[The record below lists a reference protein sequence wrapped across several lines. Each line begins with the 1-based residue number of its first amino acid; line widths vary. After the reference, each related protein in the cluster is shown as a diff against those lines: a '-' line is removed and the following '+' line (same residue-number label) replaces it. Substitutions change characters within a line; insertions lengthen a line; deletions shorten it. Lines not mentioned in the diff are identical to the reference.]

1 MSEMIYGSNIATV
14 GRTHVI
20 IDAIEG
26 DSVKV
31 RELATDSCSAIFVS
45 PNEPVVASYG
55 KGDAFTIG
63 GTKVGFLFGEAI
75 VLTDE
80 GINDCFRYH
89 IKQRRHREADR
100 QVRHRD
106 QGPRPPD
113 PREHPDAA
121 HVRG

>member
-1 MSEMIYGSNIATV
+1 MIYGSNIATV

-55 KGDAFTIG
+55 KGDTFTIG
-63 GTKVGFLFGEAI
+63 DAKVE
-75 VLTDE
+75 VTDVAANA
-80 GINDCFRYH
+80 G
-89 IKQRRHREADR
+89 HREAD
-100 QVRHRD
+100 QDKSGTVTKD
-106 QGPRPPD
+106 PRPPD
-113 PREHPDAA
+113 PENTRMLHSCPWLTATA
-121 HVRG
+121 SGRSPRTARSPCT